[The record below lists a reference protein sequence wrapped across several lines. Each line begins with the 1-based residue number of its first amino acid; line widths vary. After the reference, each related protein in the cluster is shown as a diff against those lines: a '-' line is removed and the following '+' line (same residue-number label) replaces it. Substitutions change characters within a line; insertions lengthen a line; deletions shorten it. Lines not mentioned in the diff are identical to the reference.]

1 MHVYHLLLNSLG
13 MPGTWLSS
21 ISWLR
26 MSENTLPD
34 KPSLLRNLV
43 CGDLLMRG
51 NMTAL
56 SKPGLGWKILTLTEP
71 VSFLPGDTEAQR
83 AGEKMR

>member
-1 MHVYHLLLNSLG
+1 MHVYHLLPNSLG
-13 MPGTWLSS
+13 MAGTWLSS

-43 CGDLLMRG
+43 CGDLLMIG
-51 NMTAL
+51 NVTAL
-56 SKPGLGWKILTLTEP
+56 SKPGLRWKISTLTEP
-71 VSFLPGDTEAQR
+71 MPFLSGGTEGQR

>member
-13 MPGTWLSS
+13 MAGTWLSS

-34 KPSLLRNLV
+34 KPSLLGNLV
-43 CGDLLMRG
+43 CGDLLMIE

-56 SKPGLGWKILTLTEP
+56 SKPGLGWKMSKMTEP
-71 VSFLPGDTEAQR
+71 MSFLPEGTEGQR

>member
-13 MPGTWLSS
+13 MAGTWLSS

-34 KPSLLRNLV
+34 KPSPQKYGLRGSLY
-43 CGDLLMRG
+43 
-51 NMTAL
+51 
-56 SKPGLGWKILTLTEP
+56 
-71 VSFLPGDTEAQR
+71 DTEYDSSEQTWA
-83 AGEKMR
+83 

>member
-13 MPGTWLSS
+13 MAGTWLSG

-34 KPSLLRNLV
+34 KSSLLQNPV
-43 CGDLLMRG
+43 YGDRLMIG
-51 NMTAL
+51 IMTAL
-56 SKPGLGWKILTLTEP
+56 SKPGLGWKISTLTEP
-71 VSFLPGDTEAQR
+71 MPFLPGDTEGQR